1 MDGERRFEVSGR
13 ASSARPWWLELEL
26 ADIRESEAAW
36 ASANAST
43 PPEPEPWMLREW
55 QLLDDPRSRRV
66 RAPSLDE
73 SFLDLVAEEGGDG
86 GDDFGDDCDSSGGT
100 DGFPLPPPEAVVVG
114 LQDEAADLLVARIER
129 LDREES
135 ARSAELAATLAALV
149 QCLGGTSED
158 PFRRLD
164 APTLAS
170 GEVSAALRVSA
181 RSAKAMV
188 HEALELTRGAWAPV
202 LEAMSAGRIPH
213 RRVRTILD
221 AAVPVPAQRL
231 AAFAAEAA
239 VLAGPSRP
247 DGTVDTDS
255 LPSPGAL
262 GRRLRRLAEKH
273 TAEPLAARKAA
284 ALERRTVDIEPAG
297 DGMCW
302 LTAYL
307 PLEAAAAIDTRLEA
321 IARSLASPRD
331 GRTVAQRRA
340 DVFAD
345 LLTDGVPESGP
356 ATGTRTEVIVTIPA
370 RVLAGTLPT
379 AGSTDSG
386 AREAKGRG
394 EQARDD
400 VAEVLGYGDI
410 DAEAARLL
418 AAHASTWTCMW
429 VDPASG
435 APLAVGRRRYT
446 PTAAMRRFLGARDC
460 TCRFP
465 GCDKPGAAA
474 EADHTRDWSTG
485 GPTSTDNLA
494 LLCPE
499 HHRLKTLGYWTAKQV
514 GRGGEPRRDS
524 ATTAADGRVSAGV
537 AATRGA
543 RGEPPGTI
551 EWTSPTGRRY
561 LTRPEADPPPP
572 F

>member
-1 MDGERRFEVSGR
+1 
-13 ASSARPWWLELEL
+13 
-26 ADIRESEAAW
+26 
-36 ASANAST
+36 
-43 PPEPEPWMLREW
+43 MLREW

>member
-1 MDGERRFEVSGR
+1 MPGR

-26 ADIRESEAAW
+26 ADIRESEASW
-36 ASANAST
+36 ASAVAST
-43 PPEPEPWMLREW
+43 PPEPEPWMLQEW
-55 QLLDDPRSRRV
+55 ELLDDPRSRRV

-73 SFLDLVAEEGGDG
+73 SFVDLVAEGCDDG
-86 GDDFGDDCDSSGGT
+86 GDDCDGGEGT
-100 DGFPLPPPEAVVVG
+100 DGFPLPEAVVAG
-114 LQDEAADLLVARIER
+114 LQDEAADFLVARIER
-129 LDREES
+129 LDREGA

-149 QCLGGTSED
+149 QCLGGASED

-221 AAVPVPAQRL
+221 AAVPVPAQNL

-239 VLAGPSRP
+239 ALAGPSRS
-247 DGTVDTDS
+247 DGTLDTDS

-273 TAEPLAARKAA
+273 AAEPLAARKAA
-284 ALERRTVDIEPAG
+284 ALERRKVDIEPAG

-321 IARSLASPRD
+321 IARSLASPRE

-370 RVLAGTLPT
+370 RMLAGTVPT
-379 AGSTDSG
+379 TGSTEG
-386 AREAKGRG
+386 GVREARGSG

-400 VAEVLGYGDI
+400 VAEVLGYGPI
-410 DAEAARLL
+410 DADTARLL
-418 AAHASTWTCMW
+418 AARASTWTCMW

-514 GRGGEPRRDS
+514 GRGGEPPRRDP
-524 ATTAADGRVSAGV
+524 ATTTAGLGVGAGACVGV

-561 LTRPEADPPPP
+561 LTRPEADSPPP

>member
-1 MDGERRFEVSGR
+1 MDGERRFEVAGR
-13 ASSARPWWLELEL
+13 ASSALPWWLELEL
-26 ADIRESEAAW
+26 ADIRESETAW
-36 ASANAST
+36 ASAVAST
-43 PPEPEPWMLREW
+43 PPEPEPWMLQEW
-55 QLLDDPRSRRV
+55 ELLDDPRSRRV

-73 SFLDLVAEEGGDG
+73 SFVDLVAEECDDG
-86 GDDFGDDCDSSGGT
+86 GDDCDGGGSDE
-100 DGFPLPPPEAVVVG
+100 DGFPLPPPEAVVAG

-135 ARSAELAATLAALV
+135 ARSAERAATLAALV

-188 HEALELTRGAWAPV
+188 HEALELTRCAWAPV

-213 RRVRTILD
+213 RRVRAILD
-221 AAVPVPAQRL
+221 AAVPVPAQNL

-247 DGTVDTDS
+247 DGTLDTDS

-273 TAEPLAARKAA
+273 AAEPLAARKAA
-284 ALERRTVDIEPAG
+284 ALERRKVDIEPAG

-307 PLEAAAAIDTRLEA
+307 PLERAAAIDTRLQA
-321 IARSLASPRD
+321 IARSLDSPHEA
-331 GRTVAQRRA
+331 RTMAQRRA

-345 LLTDGVPESGP
+345 LLTDGVPASGP
-356 ATGTRTEVIVTIPA
+356 ASGTRTEVIVTIPA
-370 RVLAGTLPT
+370 RVLGGAVPT
-379 AGSTDSG
+379 TGSTEG
-386 AREAKGRG
+386 GVREARVRG
-394 EQARDD
+394 GQARDD

-410 DAEAARLL
+410 DADAARLL

-499 HHRLKTLGYWTAKQV
+499 HHRLKTLGYWRARQV
-514 GRGGEPRRDS
+514 SQAGEPRRDP
-524 ATTAADGRVSAGV
+524 ATTTAGV
-537 AATRGA
+537 GVGAGAAATRGA

-561 LTRPEADPPPP
+561 LTHPEADSPPP